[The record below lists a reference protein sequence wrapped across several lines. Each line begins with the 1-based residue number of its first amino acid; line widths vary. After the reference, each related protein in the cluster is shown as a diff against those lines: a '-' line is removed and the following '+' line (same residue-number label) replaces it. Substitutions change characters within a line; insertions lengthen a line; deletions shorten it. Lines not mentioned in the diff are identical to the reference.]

1 MNSSDNTPA
10 PPLEDLAPL
19 RARMAELERCESE
32 DKQLEEALAE
42 RMRLLALSREVSV
55 ALIQSNTLQE
65 SLHQCA
71 QAVVDHLGAAFARIW
86 TLNTTT
92 QMLELQASAG
102 MYTHLDGPH
111 SRVPIG
117 KLKIGLI
124 AAERQPHLSNAV
136 IGDPRISDQD
146 WAKREGMVAFAGYPL
161 IIEGHLVGVMALFA
175 RTPLFT
181 AVIDAIASIANVL
194 ALGIE
199 RKRVE
204 EERSRLLVVEQQA
217 RAEAEAALQVRND
230 FLSSLSHDLKTP
242 LTSIKGCMQL
252 MRRWASRTE
261 VVDSLRLKEAL
272 TLIEGATTK
281 MTAMIEEL
289 LDMARLQSGEQ
300 LELNLRLLDL
310 MELAQ
315 REAAD
320 LQPTTKRHQIRVEA
334 TVPELLVLGDPLR
347 LDRVL
352 ANLLSNAIKYSPQGG
367 QITVTL
373 SQVEQGDHSW
383 AVLLVED
390 QGLGIPAADLPHIFD
405 PFHRGDN
412 VAGRIQGSGIGLASV
427 FQIVQQHGG
436 MMTVASEEGKG
447 STFTVRLP
455 LKT

>member
-136 IGDPRISDQD
+136 IGDPRISDQE

-320 LQPTTKRHQIRVEA
+320 LQPTTKRHQIRV
-334 TVPELLVLGDPLR
+334 
-347 LDRVL
+347 
-352 ANLLSNAIKYSPQGG
+352 
-367 QITVTL
+367 
-373 SQVEQGDHSW
+373 
-383 AVLLVED
+383 
-390 QGLGIPAADLPHIFD
+390 
-405 PFHRGDN
+405 
-412 VAGRIQGSGIGLASV
+412 
-427 FQIVQQHGG
+427 
-436 MMTVASEEGKG
+436 
-447 STFTVRLP
+447 
-455 LKT
+455 